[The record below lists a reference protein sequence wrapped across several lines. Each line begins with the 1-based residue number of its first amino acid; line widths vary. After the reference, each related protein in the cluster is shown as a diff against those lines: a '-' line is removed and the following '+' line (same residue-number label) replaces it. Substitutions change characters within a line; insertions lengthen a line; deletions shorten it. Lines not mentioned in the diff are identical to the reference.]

1 MKCSKQGLD
10 YLTKS
15 CHGVTNIRGSPILFS
30 WCMNGHFR
38 FTQSINEDL
47 FFLWFVI
54 LYFPVLRKVIFYFFV
69 IHEICIYLCMIY
81 EPTTFAGIIFHF
93 FDIGCLFNVLAD
105 GDLELTTATV
115 KQKGLESR
123 IMNESPDTNLH
134 FCRFCTQVGRKYCFT
149 CLTLEPPSPQYNVEN
164 QYLQFLLLFNI
175 LLGRKG
181 KSNTLLRKAV
191 LFFKLQ

>member
-1 MKCSKQGLD
+1 
-10 YLTKS
+10 
-15 CHGVTNIRGSPILFS
+15 
-30 WCMNGHFR
+30 
-38 FTQSINEDL
+38 
-47 FFLWFVI
+47 
-54 LYFPVLRKVIFYFFV
+54 
-69 IHEICIYLCMIY
+69 MIY

-149 CLTLEPPSPQYNVEN
+149 CLTLGNPSPPNTMLKTYDNEIMISSDVQH
-164 QYLQFLLLFNI
+164 FI
-175 LLGRKG
+175 G
-181 KSNTLLRKAV
+181 KEGEK
-191 LFFKLQ
+191 